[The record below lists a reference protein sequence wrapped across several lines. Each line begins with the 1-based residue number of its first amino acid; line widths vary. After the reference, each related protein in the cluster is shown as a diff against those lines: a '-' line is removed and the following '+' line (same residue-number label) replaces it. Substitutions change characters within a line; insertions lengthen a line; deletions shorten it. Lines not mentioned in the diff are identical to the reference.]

1 MGTMGG
7 ALLLYVVAALAEIAG
22 CFSFWAWARLGK
34 SALWLA
40 PGMVS
45 LAAFAWV
52 LTRID
57 AEFAGR
63 AYAAYGGVYIAASLG
78 WLWAVEG
85 TRPDRWDLAGTVL
98 CLTGAAVI
106 LLGPR
111 SA

>member
-1 MGTMGG
+1 MGG
-7 ALLLYVVAALAEIAG
+7 ALLLYVAAALAEIAG

-34 SALWLA
+34 SALWLG
-40 PGMVS
+40 PGMIS

-63 AYAAYGGVYIAASLG
+63 AYAAYGGVYIAVSLG

-85 TRPDRWDLAGTVL
+85 ARPDRWDLTGTVL